1 MRIVGCLSSFAI
13 LLCLERIHISSSF
26 SSTPIIHKSHARNM
40 LSGSTLVR
48 SSRRLQCQASSW
60 SYSSSS
66 SLCAKKRSNSNKT
79 YRADRVLSNRGWG
92 SRSECFD
99 LLKQRRVF
107 QKINSGMQR
116 VQGPSEKLSME
127 VSKHL
132 FLYTRSLQP
141 APLSY

>member
-13 LLCLERIHISSSF
+13 LFCLETIHISSSF

-40 LSGSTLVR
+40 LSGLTLVR
-48 SSRRLQCQASSW
+48 SSRRLQWHASIR

-66 SLCAKKRSNSNKT
+66 SLCAKKMSDSNKT

-99 LLKQRRVF
+99 LLKQKRVF

-127 VSKHL
+127 VSMHF
-132 FLYTRSLQP
+132 FLNTRSLQP